1 MKIMQL
7 AEKEANLQDLE
18 EQAVVDYLEVLL
30 VKAPLYLV
38 LQHQNRVV
46 LEVPLLLQLCNN
58 FL

>member
-1 MKIMQL
+1 MQL

-38 LQHQNRVV
+38 PQHQNRVV